1 MSSDNNLQE
10 MEAGTTQSK
19 TAVNAGAKAGDP
31 MQKLAPGAVAGQ
43 TGSYEDLGGP
53 TPDNYKS
60 DDESAKLKTP
70 GATLKQ
76 VRDVVNKGAKAA
88 DAMKG
93 MKEEEELD
101 SEEVI
106 EEDEEVTAE
115 AEEVVSEEEATESEE
130 EVVAEEEESEEEV
143 VAEAE
148 EIEEEEEFD
157 VSEDVSALLEGEEL
171 SEEFQEKARTI
182 FEAALRSKV
191 EEIKE
196 GMVAAYDEAYEER
209 LVEEVT
215 EIKSALTERVDS
227 YLEYVAEEWVTEN
240 RLAIES
246 GLKAEMSESF
256 LSGMKS
262 LFEEHYVSIPE
273 EKYDVLESMVEKLDE
288 METKLNEQIEKNIT
302 LNSRLSESVADG
314 IFDEVAEGLALSQK
328 EKLASLAESVEFESA
343 KTYREK
349 LEMLKESY
357 FSAKKTPKAQTENLS
372 EEVDIDA
379 TGHAPDYM
387 NSYLRT
393 LGAVSKK

>member
-1 MSSDNNLQE
+1 MSRGDLQE
-10 MEAGTTQSK
+10 MEVKTQQSK
-19 TAVNAGAKAGDP
+19 TAVNAGASAPDP
-31 MQKLAPGAVAGQ
+31 MPTMADPGTQLGNV
-43 TGSYEDLGGP
+43 EDLGGP
-53 TPDNYKS
+53 TPENYKP
-60 DDESAKLKTP
+60 DDDSAKLSTP
-70 GATLKQ
+70 GGTLKQ
-76 VRDVVNKGAKAA
+76 VKDVVNKGAGKADPMPA
-88 DAMKG
+88 G
-93 MKEEEELD
+93 MKEEEE
-101 SEEVI
+101 
-106 EEDEEVTAE
+106 VTD
-115 AEEVVSEEEATESEE
+115 
-130 EVVAEEEESEEEV
+130 EVVAEAETTEEEV

-148 EIEEEEEFD
+148 TTEEEV
-157 VSEDVSALLEGEEL
+157 VSEEEVTETEEVVAEYSVEEDVNALLAGEEL

-182 FEAALRSKV
+182 FETAINAKV
-191 EEIKE
+191 ASIREEL
-196 GMVAAYDEAYEER
+196 EAKYEEKF
-209 LVEEVT
+209 VEEVA
-215 EIKSALTERVDS
+215 SAKESLAERVDS
-227 YLEYVAEEWVTEN
+227 YLEYVADEWFEEN
-240 RLAIES
+240 ALAIEH
-246 GLKAEMSESF
+246 GLKTEMTESF
-256 LSGMKS
+256 LEGMKG

-328 EKLASLAESVEFESA
+328 EKLASLSESVEFESA

-357 FSAKKTPKAQTENLS
+357 FSAKKAPKAQTENLS